1 MRRSKESI
9 LSLATAARQR
19 GSVTVVLGVENTKV
33 CCTYHV
39 PTDTFQWHV
48 DDRPCPPSRV
58 SWILESL
65 QDEQV

>member
-1 MRRSKESI
+1 MRKSKESI
-9 LSLATAARQR
+9 LSLASAARR
-19 GSVTVVLGVENTKV
+19 TGSVIVVLGPENTRL

-48 DDRPCPPSRV
+48 DDSPCPASRV